1 MNKIE
6 INTIVE
12 ALAKKS
18 TWIVKGFNNF
28 LKIWEKQTKN
38 MENLPGRFKKI
49 IILEKDIIDKCGYVC
64 EERRYF
70 IKIGWNGVDFDYTND
85 HMECWENS
93 DHYPEIT
100 AELVREIMAE
110 DLSNKIRNHFKKV
123 QNSIDVLLKTE
134 EKMNELIKK
143 LA

>member
-1 MNKIE
+1 M
-6 INTIVE
+6 NTIE
-12 ALAKKS
+12 MNTIADALLAKRS
-18 TWIVKGFNNF
+18 WIVRGFES
-28 LKIWEKQTKN
+28 LMQSWDKQTSGMKD
-38 MENLPGRFKKI
+38 LPEKLKKI
-49 IILEKDIIDKCGYVC
+49 FILKKEIIDSCGYVC

-70 IKIGWNGVDFDYTND
+70 IKIGSPQFDYEYTNG
-85 HMECWENS
+85 MMGCWENS

-110 DLSNKIRNHFKKV
+110 DLPNKIRNHFKKV
-123 QNSIDVLLKTE
+123 QNSIDVLFKTE